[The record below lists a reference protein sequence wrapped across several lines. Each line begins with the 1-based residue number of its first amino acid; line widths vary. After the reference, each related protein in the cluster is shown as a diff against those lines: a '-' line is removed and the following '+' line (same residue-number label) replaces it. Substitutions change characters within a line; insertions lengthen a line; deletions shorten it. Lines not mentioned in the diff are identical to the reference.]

1 MGYQRL
7 GDDWKLVDPRPNS
20 TLTRS
25 GKIPASPRR
34 AELTQWHPVE
44 LGINRHWEEDMF
56 RYAFGLWFFFTAGV
70 ALATEEPRYTV
81 VEQSGDFELRTYDPM
96 IVAETVVSGSMDDA
110 SSAGFR
116 LIADYIFA
124 NNTTRQG
131 DSEKISMTAPVTPGP
146 ASEKI
151 SMTAPV
157 AMERSGENWRVH
169 FVMPSEYQLETLPVP
184 NNPAVRLR
192 EVPATNYAV
201 IRFSGWV
208 GENKAATKTAE
219 LMAWLD
225 NKGIKPSGQPE
236 LARYN
241 PPWTLPFLRRNEIMV
256 AYE

>member
-1 MGYQRL
+1 
-7 GDDWKLVDPRPNS
+7 
-20 TLTRS
+20 
-25 GKIPASPRR
+25 
-34 AELTQWHPVE
+34 
-44 LGINRHWEEDMF
+44 MF
-56 RYAFGLWFFFTAGV
+56 RYLFGFWFAFIAGV
-70 ALATEEPRYTV
+70 ALATEEPSYTV
-81 VEQSGDFELRTYDPM
+81 VEQAGDFELRTYDPM
-96 IVAETVVSGSMDDA
+96 IVAETVVSGSMGDA

-116 LIADYIFA
+116 LIADYIFG
-124 NNTTRQG
+124 NNTARQG
-131 DSEKISMTAPVTPGP
+131 GIEKISMTAPVTLEP

-169 FVMPSEYQLETLPVP
+169 FVMPSEYSMDTLPEP

-192 EVPATNYAV
+192 EIPAQNYAV

-208 GENKAATKTAE
+208 GEKKVADKTAA

-225 NKGIKPSGQPE
+225 SKDIEPAGQPE

-256 AYE
+256 AYD